1 MTLPN
6 HLLLLLQQSP
16 DLWQHFLLRRGIR
29 RGARLGTPTPCD
41 DGKVGLDG
49 LPQSLVGD
57 GLLGQEGLLVMIQV
71 VTVVWGIE
79 SIESQILQ
87 ECFGRGHHGRSG
99 RGRRHGL

>member
-6 HLLLLLQQSP
+6 HLLLLLQQSL
-16 DLWQHFLLRRGIR
+16 DLWQDFLLRRGIR

-57 GLLGQEGLLVMIQV
+57 GLLGQEGLLVIQV
-71 VTVVWGIE
+71 VTVVRGIE

-87 ECFGRGHHGRSG
+87 ECFG
-99 RGRRHGL
+99 